1 MPKIYLNC
9 PVETFT
15 ATAKDDLAAE
25 LTTLALEV
33 ENLPNTPFVRSTVWI
48 YINEYPGANV
58 YHGGMSVGTKVI
70 SLEVNAF
77 EGGLDKQAKQMLI
90 QKFTTSI
97 RKHAG
102 LKLDELAPVYIVIR
116 DVPESN
122 WGVFGKTITLTDLRN
137 PPADAKPI

>member
-15 ATAKDDLAAE
+15 TMAKDDLAAE

-48 YINEYPGANV
+48 YINEYSAANV
-58 YHGGMSVGTKVI
+58 YHGGISEGTKVI

-77 EGGLDKQAKQMLI
+77 EGGLDKQAKQLLI
-90 QKFTTSI
+90 ERFTTSV

-102 LKLDELAPVYIVIR
+102 LKPHELAPVYIVIR

-122 WGVFGKTITLTDLRN
+122 WGVFGKTMTLEDLRN
-137 PPADAKPI
+137 PPADAKAI

>member
-48 YINEYPGANV
+48 YINEYPAANV
-58 YHGGMSVGTKVI
+58 YHGGMSSGTRVI

-77 EGGLDKQAKQMLI
+77 EGGLDKRSKQLLI
-90 QKFTTSI
+90 ERFTTSV

-102 LKLDELAPVYIVIR
+102 IKPGELVPVYIVIR
-116 DVPESN
+116 EVPELN
-122 WGVFGKTITLTDLRN
+122 WGVFGKTMTLADLRN
-137 PPADAKPI
+137 PPADAKAI